1 MAVIRPFR
9 PFRYTED
16 AGPLSEL
23 LAPPYD
29 VISPA
34 EREALAARQE
44 AGAIHVILPRGE
56 EKYSTAAELL
66 ADWKARGL
74 IAREESEAMF
84 LSCQGFTAGGADYQR
99 WGLLTTLR
107 LEKFE
112 DNIVLPHE
120 RTLTGPKEDRLR
132 LIRACRTNLSPIF
145 GFVDAALGLEHL
157 ADGASVIADFVDDKG
172 VRQRIWKIVDPEV
185 LGELEKKIA
194 PEQVFIADGHHRYET
209 ALGYRDERR
218 AESPSDTPQDFD
230 FVLCHLCS
238 TRDPGLAVLPTHRI
252 PRTSP
257 DLATFLKRCGELCSI
272 TEMADGQALWQAL
285 ASAPEGERRPRLGAL
300 LPDGRALLLEPGAG
314 AKEELA
320 KIEPEL
326 AVLDVTF
333 LHNVLMSEIPNDQ
346 FIYTHDETETVE
358 AVTSGEAGLAILLP
372 PPSVEDVLS
381 ISRAALTMPQKST
394 YFYPKVPSGIAY
406 NPIDGEE

>member
-1 MAVIRPFR
+1 M
-9 PFRYTED
+9 
-16 AGPLSEL
+16 
-23 LAPPYD
+23 
-29 VISPA
+29 ISPA
-34 EREALAARQE
+34 EREALAARRE

-66 ADWKARGL
+66 SDWKSRGL
-74 IAREESEAMF
+74 IAREDDGSMF
-84 LSCQGFTAGGADYQR
+84 LSCQGFTAGGSAYQR
-99 WGLLTTLR
+99 WGLLTTLQ

-112 DNIVLPHE
+112 DNIILPHE

-145 GFVDAALGLEHL
+145 GFVDAPLGLEQL
-157 ADGASVIADFVDDKG
+157 AQDAIAIADFEDDKG
-172 VRQRIWKIVDPEV
+172 VQQRIWKIVDPAV
-185 LGELEKKIA
+185 LEGLEKKLA

-218 AESPSDTPQDFD
+218 AETPGDGPRDFD

-252 PRTSP
+252 PRTAP
-257 DLATFLKRCGELCSI
+257 DIGAFTARCKELCSI
-272 TEMADGQALWQAL
+272 TEMKDGHALWQAL
-285 ASAPEGERRPRLGAL
+285 ATAPEGERRPRLGVL
-300 LPDGRALLLEPGAG
+300 LPDGKALLLEPGTG
-314 AKEELA
+314 ARQQLA
-320 KIEPEL
+320 EIAPEL

-333 LHNVLMSEIPNDQ
+333 LHNILMPEIPNDQ
-346 FIYTHDETETVE
+346 FIYTHDETETIE
-358 AVTSGEAGLAILLP
+358 AVDSGEAKIAILLP

-406 NPIDGEE
+406 NPID